1 MYLPNTKP
9 IEKTPFW
16 HYIVFVAGMLL
27 LGFIFSYLDTVP
39 IIDILLGAFLIIG
52 FLDMFWF
59 SSIREKK
66 RNNLIFDNRVL
77 GFIDGLHFSEVVR
90 FGCADF
96 EMRRYVE
103 DQLSKAHKLPG
114 NQFLIEY
121 TTASGQCYCTH
132 TGLHGDHILFA
143 ILCIAQYAKER
154 NNAELVSWC
163 ESRMLLAHKSSCGI
177 GDW

>member
-1 MYLPNTKP
+1 MNLTNTKP
-9 IEKTPFW
+9 IKKTPFW
-16 HYIVFVAGMLL
+16 HYITFISGMLL
-27 LGFIFSYLDTVP
+27 LGLILSYLDTVSVIA
-39 IIDILLGAFLIIG
+39 IIPGAFLIYAFCEIV
-52 FLDMFWF
+52 WF
-59 SSIREKK
+59 QPIRKRH
-66 RNNLIFDNRVL
+66 RNNLVFDNRVL
-77 GFIDGLHFSEVVR
+77 GFIDGLYFSEIVS

-103 DQLSKAHKLPG
+103 DQLSKAHQLPR

-121 TTASGQCYCTH
+121 TTSSGQLYCTH

-163 ESRMLLAHKSSCGI
+163 ESRMLLAHKSSCRI